1 MDEYQI
7 KNFLKF
13 SPVLFGWVPK
23 KRLFI
28 HIPKNGG
35 MAIREAAQLDGTL
48 VIANRRR
55 LKSRKY
61 ADGLKNHMAKT
72 GGNPGYEH
80 ARLRDVDLSVRKATR
95 AFAIV
100 RNPWSRT
107 VSRFKFSLQTRDHGT
122 QKPAFT
128 PDAFETFLEERHV
141 WGNEAYFWHRAVS
154 GWYPQQDYVVDE
166 RGEIAVDLL
175 RQEHLSREI
184 QTYLGF
190 EGELN
195 RRNVSKA
202 SSADYRDLYTP
213 RTIQIVAD
221 WYGVDIDRFGFDF
234 DTPAT
239 RNTLFSSADGA

>member
-7 KNFLKF
+7 RNFFKF
-13 SPVLFGWVPK
+13 LPARLRFLPE

-35 MAIREAAQLDGTL
+35 MSIREAPQLHGKL

-55 LKSRKY
+55 LKSQAY
-61 ADGLKNHMAKT
+61 ADTLRQHMAAL
-72 GGNPGYEH
+72 GRNPGYEH

-107 VSRFKFSLQTRDHGT
+107 VSRFKFALQTRQYHGM
-122 QKPAFT
+122 PPNVSVAE
-128 PDAFETFLEERHV
+128 FEIFLEERFE
-141 WGNEAYFWHRAVS
+141 WADEPYFWHRAVA
-154 GWYPQQDYVVDE
+154 GWYAQEDYVLDE
-166 RGEIAVDLL
+166 EGRLAADIL
-175 RQEHLSREI
+175 RQENLSTEM

-190 EGELN
+190 TSELK
-195 RRNVSKA
+195 RRNISTK
-202 SSADYRDLYTP
+202 SRADYRDLYTEK
-213 RTIQIVAD
+213 TIQIVAD
-221 WYGVDIDRFGFDF
+221 WYAADIERFGFDF

-239 RNTLFSSADGA
+239 KSVLYAET